1 MRECSPPTSCHM
13 SFVAC
18 IFFLFFLQSGE
29 AYWWRVCYQRG
40 LPHLVFSKYEV
51 IAEAASTFTH
61 LNNSLFCLT
70 PSCTFQMRHSKQH
83 QCLYKRH
90 RISLV
95 RQWLQLYKSTLFCRL
110 STYFL
115 CMKVQNISE
124 SRGHSTLM
132 KKVGAWLED
141 NLVFTGSL

>member
-1 MRECSPPTSCHM
+1 M
-13 SFVAC
+13 AILLNGW
-18 IFFLFFLQSGE
+18 IFPIEQSGE
-29 AYWWRVCYQRG
+29 ASRWRVCYQWG

-124 SRGHSTLM
+124 SRGITLTGRTS
-132 KKVGAWLED
+132 KLKDGQTNKVQSLSIIR
-141 NLVFTGSL
+141 LPVF